1 MGITELRIDHAG
13 KEATKGQRG
22 SSAKNDDVDVVSQL
36 KVDTHG
42 VTLSVDRQRI
52 SWVPQNVE
60 MKRDGACHSLR
71 NRWTVS
77 DAVTACIRDLD
88 TGSVRHL
95 TSLCAEPRHSSNNTS
110 CQVEAP
116 TPD

>member
-52 SWVPQNVE
+52 SWVP
-60 MKRDGACHSLR
+60 
-71 NRWTVS
+71 
-77 DAVTACIRDLD
+77 
-88 TGSVRHL
+88 
-95 TSLCAEPRHSSNNTS
+95 
-110 CQVEAP
+110 
-116 TPD
+116 